1 METVTCDQAF
11 LQSLANKTNTC
22 LLYPKKLSKMQLIQN
37 TTVWQIISY
46 NTGSWHLLKLHPSR
60 DENVSLLLKGI
71 EGNKSLKSLPLFLKR
86 LFGYFYL
93 SMPLN
98 LWQMR
103 WMVPGYTHYAH
114 TNSNQAHP
122 SRSHLMNWFF
132 QEYGWRGEH
141 SSQFLPFYR
150 QLEFHFYSSYTIE
163 HLDGILC

>member
-37 TTVWQIISY
+37 ATVWQIISY
-46 NTGSWHLLKLHPSR
+46 NTVSWHLLKLHPSR

-71 EGNKSLKSLPLFLKR
+71 EGNKSLKFLPLFLKR

-114 TNSNQAHP
+114 T
-122 SRSHLMNWFF
+122 WFK
-132 QEYGWRGEH
+132 
-141 SSQFLPFYR
+141 SSASLKITFNELIFSKNTADEGNI
-150 QLEFHFYSSYTIE
+150 LHNFCHFIDSWNFISTPVIP
-163 HLDGILC
+163 LGI